1 MEDNKILKLTY
12 TFFLGI
18 LIATFIGVGI
28 NTFYEAPKY
37 PETPSILKNSYDKEP
52 TSEQLDAQIKFEM
65 QQFEMQQEEYAEIIK
80 PYNRNVSIIT
90 LIFAVLLL
98 ILSIIFEKKMKF
110 ISDGIMLGSLFTL
123 IYGIGRGFA
132 SEDSKFI
139 FIAVSI
145 GLLAVLYVGY
155 HRFVKLNINKKVSL
169 ENKN

>member
-1 MEDNKILKLTY
+1 MEDNKVLKLTY

-28 NTFYEAPKY
+28 NTFYEPPKY
-37 PETPSILKNSYDKEP
+37 PETPSILKSSYDKEP
-52 TSEQLDAQIKFEM
+52 TSEQLDAQIKFEI
-65 QQFEMQQEEYAEIIK
+65 QQDEYAENTK

-98 ILSIIFEKKMKF
+98 IMSIIFEKKMKF
-110 ISDGIMLGSLFTL
+110 ISDGVMLGSLFTL

-139 FIAVSI
+139 FIAVSV

-155 HRFVKLNINKKVSL
+155 HRFVKLNISKKASL

>member
-1 MEDNKILKLTY
+1 MEDNKVLKLTY

-52 TSEQLDAQIKFEM
+52 TSEQLDAQIKFEI
-65 QQFEMQQEEYAEIIK
+65 QQDEYAENTK

-98 ILSIIFEKKMKF
+98 IMSIIFEKKMKF
-110 ISDGIMLGSLFTL
+110 ISDGVMLGSLFTL

-139 FIAVSI
+139 FIAVSV